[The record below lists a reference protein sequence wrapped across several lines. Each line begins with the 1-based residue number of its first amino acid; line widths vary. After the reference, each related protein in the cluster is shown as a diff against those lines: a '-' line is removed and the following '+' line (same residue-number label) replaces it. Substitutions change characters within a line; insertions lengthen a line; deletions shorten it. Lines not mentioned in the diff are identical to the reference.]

1 MTDRR
6 LAGQRI
12 DAIVGFQIGIF
23 ILERSSAVAAMLSLL
38 GISLSKDSIMNAV
51 PGLWTDTVQPVSFS

>member
-1 MTDRR
+1 
-6 LAGQRI
+6 
-12 DAIVGFQIGIF
+12 
-23 ILERSSAVAAMLSLL
+23 MLSLL